1 MRTAFTRVRRAGV
14 QVPLPGRGKGLQ
26 PKLPAAFW
34 MARRSS
40 QSDPPRPVGPRA
52 AAQAGSTALTWARL
66 LMA

>member
-1 MRTAFTRVRRAGV
+1 MRTGFTRVRRAGLEA
-14 QVPLPGRGKGLQ
+14 PLPGRVKGLQ
-26 PKLPAAFW
+26 PKLPAAFR

-52 AAQAGSTALTWARL
+52 AAQAGSAAVTWARL